1 MNTLICAGGSS
12 QRVLTAVLNLCAAGL
27 GPEELRLL
35 VVDPDGSNGN
45 GAELRQLVETYSACR
60 DRFASGLGPGMRL
73 FSTKLDL
80 LDYDGGPPGVKVWSP
95 VSSRDTLASVLN
107 YDNLAAGDGG
117 EVRPTVPPDV
127 ARLFFTEKEI
137 RMKLDRGF
145 MGHTAVGAAAMS
157 LVTEAAQRQPWKQ
170 LGDKIRQDVSA
181 SGSAVAVVG
190 SVFGGT
196 GASAIHPLVR
206 FLRQIP
212 QTNKNRL
219 RIAAVAL
226 VPYFR
231 FDPSTA
237 TSGTQASAL
246 AAQAEWF
253 PLRTRS
259 AVEFYKHLED
269 NSEFDFNTIYWLGD
283 SALMPVNYSE
293 GGPNQRNPAHF
304 VDILAALAVLDFFAD
319 PERATGNEFAAA
331 RSAPG
336 ASAQSDVVDWADVP
350 LTALDAERV
359 RWAVL
364 RLAVAGAIHIGFFA
378 PLFSMNDLA
387 QRPSC
392 VPWYYRRFVKKGDDF
407 SRQENRRDMELL
419 DSFFTMYHLPW
430 WSEIASGKGVR
441 LLNRTV
447 FDDRAPGAVHLD
459 RLHNMY
465 GDDRPNERSLGAIDE
480 FVTCMEDVPSILGGT
495 RGVAA
500 YLSLVGHA
508 ADLYLERSYKL
519 SRPRAARENA

>member
-12 QRVLTAVLNLCAAGL
+12 QRVLTAVLNLCSAGL
-27 GPEELRLL
+27 GPEDLRVLI
-35 VVDPDGSNGN
+35 VDPDGSNGN

-60 DRFASGLGPGMRL
+60 ERFASGLGPKMRL

-80 LDYDGGPPGVKVWSP
+80 LDYEGGPPGVKVWSP
-95 VSSRDTLASVLN
+95 VSSRDTLASILN
-107 YDNLAAGDGG
+107 FDNLSASDDGD
-117 EVRPTVPPDV
+117 TMPPDI

-137 RMKLDRGF
+137 RMPLDRGF

-157 LVTEAAQRQPWKQ
+157 LVEQAAQRQPWKQ
-170 LGDKIRQDVSA
+170 LADKIRQDVS
-181 SGSAVAVVG
+181 GGDSAVAVVG

-212 QTNKNRL
+212 QTNKDRL

-231 FDPSTA
+231 FDASTA
-237 TSGTQASAL
+237 KSGTQASEL

-269 NSEFDFNTIYWLGD
+269 NKEFDFNAIYWLGD

-304 VDILAALAVLDFFAD
+304 IDVLAALAALDFFAD
-319 PERATGNEFAAA
+319 PARVKGNEFAAA
-331 RSAPG
+331 RAVPG
-336 ASAQSDVVDWADVP
+336 ASAQSDVVDWPDVP
-350 LTALDAERV
+350 LTTLSSESV

-364 RLAVAGAIHIGFFA
+364 RMAVSGAIHTGFFA
-378 PLFSMNDLA
+378 PLFSMPELA
-387 QRPSC
+387 QRPAC
-392 VPWYYRRFVKKGDDF
+392 VPWYYRRFIKKGDDF
-407 SRQENRRDMELL
+407 SRQENRRDLEIL
-419 DSFFTMYHLPW
+419 DSFFATYHLPW

-447 FDDRAPGAVHLD
+447 FNDKAPGAIHLD

-465 GDDRPNERSLGAIDE
+465 GDDRPNERSLAAIDE
-480 FVTCMEDVPSILGGT
+480 FVTCMEDVPKTLGGT

-500 YLSLVGHA
+500 YLSLIGHA

-519 SRPRAARENA
+519 SRPRGVKENA